1 MAIDNPTAIMFQ
13 AMATAYT
20 ATVIKNV
27 TTTMV
32 EAIATMC
39 IVMTI
44 MRTAAAILSIPV
56 TIGIAHIVTISQ

>member
-1 MAIDNPTAIMFQ
+1 MAINNVTTIMFQ
-13 AMATAYT
+13 ATATTYT

-27 TTTMV
+27 TITIV
-32 EAIATMC
+32 EAIAIMC

-56 TIGIAHIVTISQ
+56 TIGIAHIATISQ